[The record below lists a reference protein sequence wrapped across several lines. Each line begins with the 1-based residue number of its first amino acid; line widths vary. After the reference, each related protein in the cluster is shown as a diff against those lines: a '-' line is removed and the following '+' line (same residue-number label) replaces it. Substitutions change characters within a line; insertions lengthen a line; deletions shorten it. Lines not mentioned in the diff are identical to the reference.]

1 MGDPENCSEK
11 QIDSKFQIADQT
23 TSLPRRKIITVFLT
37 CSTIDFAALIDQ
49 NTLSVSLPIISASLG
64 ASNQVSS
71 IAAAYFITATS
82 FQLLYGRLS
91 DIWSRKHIIIV
102 GLVLFFIGSLGS
114 SFATSVT
121 QLIIFRALTG
131 IGGGGLVTLVQ
142 IVVGDVVS
150 LRERGKWQ
158 GILGSVVAL
167 SNGISPI
174 IGSKISSYSPESWR
188 WIFRLSLFTAIFSML
203 MVVFFLPLKKVDG
216 NWKSKIKTVDF
227 LGVLLTLAASSLTI
241 LGLSWG
247 GVVYPWLSVH
257 VIVSL
262 ILGTLSA
269 VAFLLWEWKGAQL
282 PLLSVMIFKSRMVQA
297 TTVITFLSGW
307 NYLVQTFFIPSFYQ
321 LAYGYTPTRAA
332 SMLLPIILVQ
342 TASST
347 LSGLVVSWRG
357 RYRESLI
364 FGYILWSISLGLHS
378 SLTPSSNLA
387 TQLGYGFLLGFG
399 TGHCFQPS
407 LIAMQASVTKE
418 YMAVITGVRSY
429 LQCLGGTF
437 GLAITGSILN
447 RILLNA
453 FDYASKHGLAAL
465 SSEQIK
471 QILRNPTSL
480 ASITDSKILDKAD
493 VIKSLTLEAYF
504 DGFRRIFYLSTAL
517 GIIPIIVTIFF
528 IPQVELKTEKRPQE
542 NEIESNDCKSTSD
555 ASKTSSF

>member
-1 MGDPENCSEK
+1 
-11 QIDSKFQIADQT
+11 
-23 TSLPRRKIITVFLT
+23 
-37 CSTIDFAALIDQ
+37 
-49 NTLSVSLPIISASLG
+49 
-64 ASNQVSS
+64 
-71 IAAAYFITATS
+71 
-82 FQLLYGRLS
+82 
-91 DIWSRKHIIIV
+91 
-102 GLVLFFIGSLGS
+102 
-114 SFATSVT
+114 
-121 QLIIFRALTG
+121 
-131 IGGGGLVTLVQ
+131 
-142 IVVGDVVS
+142 
-150 LRERGKWQ
+150 
-158 GILGSVVAL
+158 
-167 SNGISPI
+167 
-174 IGSKISSYSPESWR
+174 
-188 WIFRLSLFTAIFSML
+188 ML

-542 NEIESNDCKSTSD
+542 NEIESNDCKSISD